1 MVLLDMAVPGRHAR
15 QTPEWTGG
23 AEDLTGVVQCCRP
36 CGGRQQALSPT
47 GTPRSGPAGQAA
59 LAMSTEPQSSGGFQ
73 SSLAVCALG
82 EAAGMQE
89 WAVGG
94 GQGRAPSQQW
104 AEGDAGRGTPA
115 AFAASSRPSHPRTCP
130 CPCVSLQQ
138 STLQGHHSQNSQD
151 EAGPGRD
158 SLGRTGSSLSPILP
172 LSLLCFCPTL
182 SPPQLAPFSTCPSCS
197 LVAVWPMLSSVL
209 LQIQADTRKQQQA

>member
-1 MVLLDMAVPGRHAR
+1 MPGRHAR

-23 AEDLTGVVQCCRP
+23 AEDLTSVVQCCRP

-59 LAMSTEPQSSGGFQ
+59 LGMSTEPQSSGGFQ

-94 GQGRAPSQQW
+94 SQGRAASQQR

-115 AFAASSRPSHPRTCP
+115 AFAASSRPSHPPMPLCLPAAVYTP
-130 CPCVSLQQ
+130 GPSQ
-138 STLQGHHSQNSQD
+138 SKFTGRGR
-151 EAGPGRD
+151 AWKRFTGRD
-158 SLGRTGSSLSPILP
+158 RLLAEPHPATLPALLLSHALPATACPILHLP
-172 LSLLCFCPTL
+172 ILLLGGSMADAELSAAANPG
-182 SPPQLAPFSTCPSCS
+182 
-197 LVAVWPMLSSVL
+197 
-209 LQIQADTRKQQQA
+209 